1 VTVRQRSLGLTSLLI
16 AAPRA
21 ALACPVCFGQS
32 DSPMA
37 WAMNMG
43 IFAML
48 LIVGGVLVGF
58 ASFFVHL
65 MRRARLADAPSPA
78 EADDRVKAG
87 GYRRTVNAREGRAS
101 C

>member
-1 VTVRQRSLGLTSLLI
+1 MTV
-16 AAPRA
+16 
-21 ALACPVCFGQS
+21 LACSVCFGQS

-43 IFAML
+43 IFVML
-48 LIVGGVLVGF
+48 LIVGGVLAGF

-65 MRRARLADAPSPA
+65 VRRASL
-78 EADDRVKAG
+78 V
-87 GYRRTVNAREGRAS
+87 EGRLGAGSGAADFAGPGKRGPGTTMQGRTAS

>member
-1 VTVRQRSLGLTSLLI
+1 MSVTTLLS
-16 AAPRA
+16 AAPGA
-21 ALACPVCFGQS
+21 VIACPVCFGQN

-43 IFAML
+43 IFVML

-65 MRRARLADAPSPA
+65 MRRARLADQALPA
-78 EADDRVKAG
+78 EVPDVGPAKRGDFGPRAVNVQG
-87 GYRRTVNAREGRAS
+87 GTAE

>member
-1 VTVRQRSLGLTSLLI
+1 MTV
-16 AAPRA
+16 
-21 ALACPVCFGQS
+21 LACSVCFGQS

-65 MRRARLADAPSPA
+65 VRRARLVEGGLRAGAGDADFARSG
-78 EADDRVKAG
+78 ERG
-87 GYRRTVNAREGRAS
+87 SGTTMQGRTA
-101 C
+101 

>member
-1 VTVRQRSLGLTSLLI
+1 MNLTTLLI
-16 AAPRA
+16 AAPGA
-21 ALACPVCFGQS
+21 VLACPVCFGQN

-43 IFAML
+43 IFVML

-65 MRRARLADAPSPA
+65 MRRARLVDEGLAA
-78 EADDRVKAG
+78 EAADLG
-87 GYRRTVNAREGRAS
+87 RTV
-101 C
+101 

>member
-1 VTVRQRSLGLTSLLI
+1 MGRTPRRGLLGLTTLLV
-16 AAPRA
+16 AGPRA
-21 ALACPVCFGQS
+21 VLACPVCFGQS

-58 ASFFVHL
+58 ATFFVHL
-65 MRRARLADAPSPA
+65 VRRARLADPTHQA
-78 EADDRVKAG
+78 EDFSVPRAAG
-87 GYRRTVNAREGRAS
+87 RAVNAQGGTAS

>member
-1 VTVRQRSLGLTSLLI
+1 MSLI
-16 AAPRA
+16 A
-21 ALACPVCFGQS
+21 CSVCFGQS

-43 IFAML
+43 IFVML

-65 MRRARLADAPSPA
+65 MRRARLAGQVIQSQAHFQRVASNRA
-78 EADDRVKAG
+78 QRLVHVGQQRRRAHARAVAHAD
-87 GYRRTVNAREGRAS
+87 NAVGQFQ
-101 C
+101 

>member
-1 VTVRQRSLGLTSLLI
+1 MNLTALLM
-16 AAPRA
+16 AVPGAV
-21 ALACPVCFGQS
+21 LACPVCFGQN

-43 IFAML
+43 IFVML

-65 MRRARLADAPSPA
+65 MRRARLADEGLPA
-78 EADDRVKAG
+78 GAADQGQATGQARG
-87 GYRRTVNAREGRAS
+87 GAYGPPAVNVQGRTV
-101 C
+101 

>member
-1 VTVRQRSLGLTSLLI
+1 MSLTTLLI
-16 AAPRA
+16 AAPRTVI
-21 ALACPVCFGQS
+21 ACPVCFGQS

-43 IFAML
+43 IFVML

-65 MRRARLADAPSPA
+65 MRRARLADRARPA
-78 EADDRVKAG
+78 EAADPGPANLGEYGPRAVNVQG
-87 GYRRTVNAREGRAS
+87 RTV
-101 C
+101 

>member
-1 VTVRQRSLGLTSLLI
+1 MIPSAV
-16 AAPRA
+16 
-21 ALACPVCFGQS
+21 LACPVCFGQS
-32 DSPMA
+32 DSPLA

-65 MRRARLADAPSPA
+65 MRRARSAAGGESLALPADATFPA
-78 EADDRVKAG
+78 EADDPGQAG
-87 GYRRTVNAREGRAS
+87 GYGRAVTVRGEGAS

>member
-1 VTVRQRSLGLTSLLI
+1 MTTLLI

-32 DSPMA
+32 DSPLA
-37 WAMNMG
+37 LAMNMG

-65 MRRARLADAPSPA
+65 IRRARLAPVPA
-78 EADDRVKAG
+78 RAADFDPVEAG
-87 GYRRTVNAREGRAS
+87 GYGPRTDVQGGRV
-101 C
+101 

>member
-1 VTVRQRSLGLTSLLI
+1 MSLTTLLS

-21 ALACPVCFGQS
+21 VIACPVCFGQN

-37 WAMNMG
+37 GAMNMG
-43 IFAML
+43 IFVML

-65 MRRARLADAPSPA
+65 MRRARLADEALPA
-78 EADDRVKAG
+78 AAAESGPATG
-87 GYRRTVNAREGRAS
+87 GDYRPRAVNVQGGTAQ

>member
-1 VTVRQRSLGLTSLLI
+1 MSLTTLLI
-16 AAPRA
+16 AAPGTVI
-21 ALACPVCFGQS
+21 ACPVCFGQS

-43 IFAML
+43 IFVML

-65 MRRARLADAPSPA
+65 MRRARLAGDVLPA
-78 EADDRVKAG
+78 EATDAG
-87 GYRRTVNAREGRAS
+87 PATRRDYGPRAVNVQGRTV
-101 C
+101 

>member
-1 VTVRQRSLGLTSLLI
+1 MSLTTLLI
-16 AAPRA
+16 AAPRPVI
-21 ALACPVCFGQS
+21 ACPVCFGQS

-43 IFAML
+43 IFVML

-65 MRRARLADAPSPA
+65 MRRARLADGVLPA
-78 EADDRVKAG
+78 EAADPGPANLGEYGPRAVNVQG
-87 GYRRTVNAREGRAS
+87 RTV
-101 C
+101 

>member
-1 VTVRQRSLGLTSLLI
+1 MRQILVTLWMF

-21 ALACPVCFGQS
+21 AFACPVCFGES

-48 LIVGGVLVGF
+48 LIVGGVLAGF

-65 MRRARLADAPSPA
+65 MRRARLADRSGPA
-78 EADDRVKAG
+78 EAADSAPAEAG
-87 GYRRTVNAREGRAS
+87 DYVPGTNVQGGTAS

>member
-1 VTVRQRSLGLTSLLI
+1 MNLTTLLV
-16 AAPRA
+16 AAPGA
-21 ALACPVCFGQS
+21 VLACPVCFGQN

-43 IFAML
+43 IFVML

-65 MRRARLADAPSPA
+65 MRRARLADQVLPA
-78 EADDRVKAG
+78 DVRDLGPAKG
-87 GYRRTVNAREGRAS
+87 GDFGPRAVNVQGGAAE

>member
-1 VTVRQRSLGLTSLLI
+1 MSLTTLLG

-21 ALACPVCFGQS
+21 VIACPVCFGQN

-43 IFAML
+43 IFVML

-65 MRRARLADAPSPA
+65 MRRARLVDDQLAA
-78 EADDRVKAG
+78 EAADPGPASRGAYGPRAVNVQG
-87 GYRRTVNAREGRAS
+87 RTV
-101 C
+101 

>member
-1 VTVRQRSLGLTSLLI
+1 MSLTTLLI
-16 AAPRA
+16 ALPRA
-21 ALACPVCFGQS
+21 VLACPVCFGQS

-43 IFAML
+43 IFVML

-65 MRRARLADAPSPA
+65 MRRARLAEAGLPA
-78 EADDRVKAG
+78 GAADVGPVRG
-87 GYRRTVNAREGRAS
+87 GEYGPRAVNVQGRTV
-101 C
+101 

>member
-1 VTVRQRSLGLTSLLI
+1 MRGLGLTTLLG
-16 AAPRA
+16 AAPHA
-21 ALACPVCFGQS
+21 VLACPVCFGQS

-37 WAMNMG
+37 WAMTMG

-65 MRRARLADAPSPA
+65 VRRARLVDEAIPEEAPDRSRAGAADYGP
-78 EADDRVKAG
+78 ETNVQG
-87 GYRRTVNAREGRAS
+87 GTVQ

>member
-1 VTVRQRSLGLTSLLI
+1 MNLTTLLI
-16 AAPRA
+16 AAPGA
-21 ALACPVCFGQS
+21 VLACPVCFGQN

-43 IFAML
+43 IFVML

-65 MRRARLADAPSPA
+65 MRRARLADAGLPA
-78 EADDRVKAG
+78 DAADRGQAMGQARAG
-87 GYRRTVNAREGRAS
+87 AYGARAVNVQGRTV
-101 C
+101 

>member
-1 VTVRQRSLGLTSLLI
+1 MSLTTLLI
-16 AAPRA
+16 AVPPAV
-21 ALACPVCFGQS
+21 LACPVCFGQN

-43 IFAML
+43 IFVML

-65 MRRARLADAPSPA
+65 MRRARLVDEGLAAGAADLGPA
-78 EADDRVKAG
+78 SRG
-87 GYRRTVNAREGRAS
+87 GYGPRAVNVQGRTV
-101 C
+101 

>member
-1 VTVRQRSLGLTSLLI
+1 MSLI
-16 AAPRA
+16 A
-21 ALACPVCFGQS
+21 CSVCFGQS

-43 IFAML
+43 IFVML

-65 MRRARLADAPSPA
+65 MRRARLVDEGLAA
-78 EADDRVKAG
+78 EAADSGPAGRG
-87 GYRRTVNAREGRAS
+87 GYGPQAINVQGRTV
-101 C
+101 

>member
-1 VTVRQRSLGLTSLLI
+1 MSLI
-16 AAPRA
+16 A
-21 ALACPVCFGQS
+21 CSVCFGQS

-43 IFAML
+43 IFVML

-65 MRRARLADAPSPA
+65 MRRARLAGEALPA
-78 EADDRVKAG
+78 EAADLGPARRGD
-87 GYRRTVNAREGRAS
+87 YRPRAVNVQGSVNVQGRTV
-101 C
+101 